1 MKKQKSVREKNC
13 KLRAWKLKSTR
24 EKKLIFFFPDL
35 KNKWKNT
42 YTPYSNDF
50 LGAIYIL
57 RHIEIQDFDPHPFP
71 PRNTPSYLTDAP
83 PPNITSYLG

>member
-1 MKKQKSVREKNC
+1 MKTKKYP
-13 KLRAWKLKSTR
+13 WKKTD
-24 EKKLIFFFPDL
+24 IFFPDL

-71 PRNTPSYLTDAP
+71 PVILRH
-83 PPNITSYLG
+83 I